1 MQDDLLFRVIVMG
14 LFVGARY
21 VRWHARHRISWQA
34 SWPSMKRHPLDTS
47 VLIVLSLCWLTAVVI
62 YMVVPQLVS
71 AFTAPIP
78 TWLRW
83 CAAAAAVAGLA
94 LLWWSD
100 RCLGENLSVTLRI
113 RQDHTLVSRGPY
125 SKVRHPIYSATSD
138 LRGGARNDHGQLC
151 PGRHDLRP
159 DDHLGGSA
167 AGTRGEDDDRPVRGR
182 LPVVHAAHREAL
194 SAMAIVAKSMCA
206 TGRGGGMR
214 RALSICSAVSI
225 VQISRGL

>member
-1 MQDDLLFRVIVMG
+1 MQDDLLFRVIAMG

-21 VRWHARHRISWQA
+21 VRWHARHLISWQA

-62 YMVVPQLVS
+62 YLLVPQLVS

-125 SKVRHPIYSATSD
+125 SKVRHPIYGATLIYAAALGTITANYVLAAMIFVPMITLVA
-138 LRGGARNDHGQLC
+138 LRLEREERMMIDQFGDAYRSYMQH
-151 PGRHDLRP
+151 
-159 DDHLGGSA
+159 
-167 AGTRGEDDDRPVRGR
+167 TGR
-182 LPVVHAAHREAL
+182 LFPRWR
-194 SAMAIVAKSMCA
+194 S
-206 TGRGGGMR
+206 
-214 RALSICSAVSI
+214 
-225 VQISRGL
+225 